1 MEFLKEKKKK
11 YWKKLVALLMAV
23 VLIPSM
29 GIGHIDAN
37 AKSKALVRQVS
48 LTKPSDKTMTMN
60 IGQKYQLTVKVAPK
74 NATNKDVSY
83 KSSDT
88 KVLDVSTSGK
98 MTAIKKGTA
107 KVTVMAKD
115 GSRKKAVLTVT
126 VVQPVKQVVVTNP
139 ATDKLVLTE
148 GSKFTI
154 QATVS
159 PSNASNK
166 KLTYSSSKEN
176 VATVNSK
183 GVIKA
188 KTAGKAVITV
198 KAADGSGKQDTIA
211 VTVGTPVT
219 KVSVPSKTVTADAG
233 TTYQMNAKV
242 SPANA
247 SVKTLEYTSSD
258 TNLATVDK
266 KGKVTLKNPGTVK
279 ITATAA
285 DGSGKKATVTIH
297 IQAIVT
303 MIQSIT
309 LPETSVTGA
318 AGDTYQMSPVI
329 TPANATNKTLNYS
342 SSNTSVA
349 TVDNS
354 GKVTYVSEGTA
365 TITVTATDGSN
376 QTAACAFTINAK
388 DPYHV
393 VWEDDFNG
401 TELNTNDWN
410 YEYHDPGWVNNELQ
424 QYVDSKDNISVK
436 DGNLVIKAIKTVDQ
450 NGVASYTSGRINT
463 KAKHDYTYGKFEVRA
478 KVPSGKGFLP
488 AFWMMPTDENLYGQ
502 WPKCGEIDTMEVLGD
517 ATDTVYGT
525 LHFGEPHTQ
534 KQKSYKLTQGDFASE
549 YHVFSCEWEP
559 SEIRFYVDGIL
570 YNKVNDWFTK
580 KDGFDPVTYP
590 APYDQPFYL
599 ILNLAVG
606 GTWPGN
612 PDADAVFG
620 DNAQLN
626 VDYVKVY
633 QKDSYNSDVQKPSTD
648 VVLRDPDA
656 TGNYVNN
663 GNFAIQED
671 LTDKVDWG
679 FMTAGGGA
687 ATAQIADNTM
697 NINTTNAGTL
707 DYSVQL
713 VQPNIPMKQGT
724 KYRLTF
730 DASADENRTMIADV
744 SAPDNGYIRYMSD
757 TKLNLTTTKQSYS
770 YDFNMTNNSDPN
782 GRLEFNLGNQGSTA
796 AVHISNVRIE
806 KIGTFDLPQPVK
818 SVLPDGNYVY
828 NGEFDEGTGR
838 LAYWDVVNNIPG
850 ADVSVTNTN
859 NIREL
864 KTTVPNTVSSP
875 DQVVVKQS
883 VAING
888 GKQYKLTFDAYA
900 DANKTIQATVDGQTF
915 DAALTTTKQTFSYSF
930 TTEAGLK
937 GSELQLLLGLAGTSY
952 IDNVRIQEEGML
964 INGDFSNGTVGYS
977 MYAYTPGDVNFSVD
991 SLKEDSAACI
1001 DIANTGD
1008 ADWKIQLKQTGVK
1021 LEQDKWYKISL
1032 DAKSTID
1039 RKIMYALQ
1047 KDGSSDNDWTPYSG
1061 SQVVDLT
1068 SNYQTFS
1075 KTFKMTS
1082 QTDPATILS
1091 ISMGAVGGT
1100 QITTQHTVTID
1111 NLKLEEVAAPAQDTI
1126 AVGTEL
1132 IKNGDFT
1139 SNGDNWTSAI
1149 TAPGVATADLTQGN
1163 AAYNISDVGTDDWN
1177 VQLKQAG
1184 ITLEKGAT
1192 YTMKFKAT
1200 STAART
1206 MKCALL
1212 SNSYAWYGGAD
1223 IALDA
1228 GVQKDVEFT
1237 FTMGSD
1243 TDAATTMV
1251 VSMGKI
1257 KDVDTP
1263 ASAITLDDFSLVKTS
1278 E

>member
-1 MEFLKEKKKK
+1 
-11 YWKKLVALLMAV
+11 
-23 VLIPSM
+23 
-29 GIGHIDAN
+29 
-37 AKSKALVRQVS
+37 
-48 LTKPSDKTMTMN
+48 
-60 IGQKYQLTVKVAPK
+60 
-74 NATNKDVSY
+74 
-83 KSSDT
+83 
-88 KVLDVSTSGK
+88 
-98 MTAIKKGTA
+98 
-107 KVTVMAKD
+107 
-115 GSRKKAVLTVT
+115 

-139 ATDKLVLTE
+139 STDKLVLTE
-148 GSKFTI
+148 GAKFTI

-159 PSNASNK
+159 PSNASSK
-166 KLTYSSSKEN
+166 KLTYSSSKES

-188 KTAGKAVITV
+188 KTAGKASITV

-211 VTVGTPVT
+211 VTVGTSVT
-219 KVSVPSKTVTADAG
+219 KVSVSPKTVAADAG
-233 TTYQMNAKV
+233 TTYQINAKV

-258 TNLATVDK
+258 TSLATVDK
-266 KGKVTLKNPGTVK
+266 KGKVTLKTSGTVK

-285 DGSGKKATVTIH
+285 DGSGKKATVTIDIKAVVTL
-297 IQAIVT
+297 IQT
-303 MIQSIT
+303 IT
-309 LPETSVTGA
+309 FPETSVTGA
-318 AGDTYQMSPVI
+318 AGDTYQLSPVI
-329 TPANATNKTLNYS
+329 TPANTTNKTLNYS
-342 SSNTSVA
+342 SSNEAVA

-354 GKVTYVSEGTA
+354 GKVTYVKEGTA
-365 TITVTATDGSN
+365 TITAATTDGSN
-376 QTAACAFTINAK
+376 QTATCTFTINAK

-410 YEYHDPGWVNNELQ
+410 YEYHAPGWVNNELQ

-436 DGNLVIKAIKTVDQ
+436 DGNLVIKAIKTVDKD
-450 NGVASYTSGRINT
+450 GVTSYTSGRINT

-502 WPKCGEIDTMEVLGD
+502 WPKCGEIDAMEVLGD

-534 KQKSYKLTQGDFASE
+534 KQKSYKLSQGDFANE

-559 SEIRFYVDGIL
+559 NEIRFYVDGIL

-580 KDGFDPVTYP
+580 KDGFDAVTYP

-612 PDADAVFG
+612 PSADAVFG

-663 GNFAIQED
+663 GDFTTQES
-671 LTDKVDWG
+671 LTDNVNWG
-679 FMTAGGGA
+679 FMTAGGGV

-730 DASADENRTMIADV
+730 DAYADENRTMIADI
-744 SAPDNGYIRYMSD
+744 SAPDNGYMRYLSD
-757 TKLNLTTTKQSYS
+757 TKLNLTTAKQSYR
-770 YDFNMTNNSDPN
+770 YDFNMSNASDPN

-796 AVHISNVRIE
+796 TVHISNVRIE

-838 LAYWDVVNNIPG
+838 LAYWNIVNNCAG
-850 ADVSVTNTN
+850 ADVAVTNTN
-859 NIREL
+859 NVREL
-864 KTTVPNTVSSP
+864 KTTVPNTVSST

-883 VAING
+883 VAITG

-900 DANKTIQATVDGQTF
+900 DANKTIQAAVDGQTF
-915 DAALTTTKQTFSYSF
+915 EAALTTAKQTFSYSF

-964 INGDFSNGTVGYS
+964 INGDFSNGIAGYNV
-977 MYAYTPGDVNFSVD
+977 YAYTPGDVNFSVD

-1008 ADWKIQLKQTGVK
+1008 ADWKVQLKQTGVK

-1047 KDGSSDNDWTPYSG
+1047 KDGTSDNDWTPYSG
-1061 SQVVDLT
+1061 SQVVNLS

-1075 KTFKMTS
+1075 KTFKMTRN
-1082 QTDPATILS
+1082 TDPATILS
-1091 ISMGAVGGT
+1091 ISMGAVDGT
-1100 QITTQHTVTID
+1100 QITTRHTVTID

-1132 IKNGDFT
+1132 LKNGDFASAAT
-1139 SNGDNWTSAI
+1139 NWTSAI
-1149 TAPGVATADLTQGN
+1149 SAPGSATVDLTQGN
-1163 AAYNISDVGTDDWN
+1163 ATYNISDVGTADWN

-1200 STAART
+1200 SSVART
-1206 MKCALL
+1206 IKCALL
-1212 SNSYAWYGGAD
+1212 SNSYAWYGGSD

-1228 GVQKDVEFT
+1228 GTRKDVEFT
-1237 FTMGSD
+1237 FTMESD

-1257 KDVDTP
+1257 TGVDTP
-1263 ASAITLDDFSLVKTS
+1263 ASAIILDDFSLVKTS